1 MADGDLDIDALLE
14 GPIDQKQDRDKSQS
28 KEVRESWRSA
38 TMITTV
44 PLEGAETPRIFVVIA
59 TAGTRAYRHVGV
71 EIPCLL
77 SKGGRAP
84 AGSEDDVTDDC

>member
-28 KEVRESWRSA
+28 KEVRERTCAA

-44 PLEGAETPRIFVVIA
+44 PLEGAETPR
-59 TAGTRAYRHVGV
+59 
-71 EIPCLL
+71 CLL
-77 SKGGRAP
+77 C
-84 AGSEDDVTDDC
+84 DCNRRNQKRIDARSRNSFLALKTTVN

>member
-28 KEVRESWRSA
+28 KEVRERTCAA

-44 PLEGAETPRIFVVIA
+44 PLEGAETPRCLLCDCNRRNQSVSML
-59 TAGTRAYRHVGV
+59 GV
-71 EIPCLL
+71 EIHSLL
-77 SKGGRAP
+77 SKP
-84 AGSEDDVTDDC
+84 Q

>member
-44 PLEGAETPRIFVVIA
+44 PLEGAETPRMFVV
-59 TAGTRAYRHVGV
+59 
-71 EIPCLL
+71 
-77 SKGGRAP
+77 
-84 AGSEDDVTDDC
+84 